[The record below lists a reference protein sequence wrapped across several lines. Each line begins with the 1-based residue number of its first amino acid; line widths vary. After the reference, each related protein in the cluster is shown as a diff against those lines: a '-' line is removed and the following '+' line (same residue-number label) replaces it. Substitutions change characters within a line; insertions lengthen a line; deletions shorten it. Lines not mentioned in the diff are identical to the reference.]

1 MFNYLLYFFIF
12 STYHLITYQ
21 LSDLLSKGNLLFQF
35 LFQLNRISISIFN
48 KSHKFF
54 IILSAL
60 LILINYLLLQK
71 KRKYFV
77 KFLHFTRFNRKDL
90 FLNKGGWKNKKI
102 KWIYL
107 GFFSIFMRVSS
118 ISFFSMDLAI
128 FDYLSAKNFLCGI
141 EWLSRSLFN
150 SNCSSIPPRSKP
162 AQKSRRCWKFTSI
175 AMRLSI
181 IFVQCDKPAAR
192 DQPVM
197 VRTFF

>member
-102 KWIYL
+102 KWIYF
-107 GFFSIFMRVSS
+107 GFFFIFMRISS
-118 ISFFSMDLAI
+118 ISFFPWI
-128 FDYLSAKNFLCGI
+128 WPY
-141 EWLSRSLFN
+141 
-150 SNCSSIPPRSKP
+150 
-162 AQKSRRCWKFTSI
+162 
-175 AMRLSI
+175 SI
-181 IFVQCDKPAAR
+181 I
-192 DQPVM
+192 
-197 VRTFF
+197 